1 MMRGY
6 GWYGGGMGW
15 AGWLVM
21 ASMMVVFWGVVI
33 AAVVWLVH
41 YSGHHHD
48 ERSSDANGSE
58 QALRVLDERLARGDI
73 DAEEYT
79 QRRDLLRAR

>member
-1 MMRGY
+1 MMRGS
-6 GWYGGGMGW
+6 GWDGGGMGW

-33 AAVVWLVH
+33 AAVVWFVR
-41 YSGHHHD
+41 STGHHHD
-48 ERSSDANGSE
+48 ERPSAGNGPE
-58 QALRVLDERLARGDI
+58 QALRLLDERFARGDI
-73 DAEEYT
+73 DTEDYA